1 MHLDRSCQSI
11 SVGNGKRDKLT
22 FRSANGILIETESTE
37 KIFFTEKSN
46 VLLHLDKNSP
56 KPRFFPGINGQC
68 FHVREMIDPKA
79 QLLTIVVLQCDS

>member
-1 MHLDRSCQSI
+1 MHLNRSCQSI

-68 FHVREMIDPKA
+68 FHVREMIDPKSR
-79 QLLTIVVLQCDS
+79 LLTIVVEQCDS